1 MAGGDDDGEQATHV
15 EGRFSRRMTTV
26 KPPPAARLEDRGEI
40 ARGGQGVIR
49 KMFDHNLHR
58 YVAQKVMDP
67 ELLHHPDQRGRFLDE
82 ARITGQLDHP
92 NIVPIYDVVEEE
104 HSTEFVMKLVEGE
117 TLSKRL
123 KRRKSADDLPRF
135 LEIFLKVCDAIAF
148 AHSRGV
154 IHRDLKPANIMIGEF
169 GEVYVMDWG
178 CAHILPRKG
187 QLSEN
192 TPQRMI
198 VDEPGTVIGTSA
210 YMSPEQA
217 HGRTDEIDER
227 TDVFGLG
234 AVLYEILT
242 GSPPYPGSNDD
253 QQSALARAGKV
264 RPPEEVEKLRTPPP
278 GVSAIAMRALSAKR
292 EDRQQTVVALRDEIE
307 RFLHRGA
314 FFTPRPFP
322 AGTLIVREGDIA
334 DEAYIITSGHCEA
347 FREERGR
354 KLSLRTLGPG
364 EVFGEGA
371 LFAREPRNASIVAV
385 DDVTAI
391 VLTQQV
397 LDRELGTDSWL
408 GTFIRAL
415 TARYRDLE
423 ARDMLT
429 RRVIE
434 NGRIAAEII
443 NHISRAGRWVRPG
456 VLGTSWSRVWS
467 ALQPVLHITEDQALS
482 IVAGTQDLDYDAPRD
497 EITLAL
503 LSMA

>member
-1 MAGGDDDGEQATHV
+1 MVA
-15 EGRFSRRMTTV
+15 V
-26 KPPPAARLEDRGEI
+26 KPPPSARLEDRGEI

-49 KMFDHNLHR
+49 KMFDHNLRR

-67 ELLHHPDQRGRFLDE
+67 NLVHHPDERGRFLDE

-92 NIVPIYDVVEEE
+92 NIVPVYDVVEDDQT
-104 HSTEFVMKLVEGE
+104 TEFVMKLVEGE

-123 KRRKSADDLPRF
+123 KRRGKDADDLPRF

-154 IHRDLKPANIMIGEF
+154 VHRDLKPANIMIGEF
-169 GEVYVMDWG
+169 GQVYVMDWG
-178 CAHILPRKG
+178 CAHILRPR
-187 QLSEN
+187 EHAPEA
-192 TPQRMI
+192 TPQRTVI
-198 VDEPGTVIGTSA
+198 DEPGTVIGTSP
-210 YMSPEQA
+210 YMAPEQA
-217 HGRTDEIDER
+217 LGRTDEIDER

-242 GSPPYPGSNDD
+242 GSAPFPGRNDEEA
-253 QQSALARAGKV
+253 SALARAGKV

-278 GVSAIAMRALSAKR
+278 GVSAIVMRALSARR
-292 EDRQQTVVALRDEIE
+292 EDRYQTVVALRGEIE

-314 FFTPRPFP
+314 FFTPRPYP

-354 KLSLRTLGPG
+354 KVSLRTLGPG

-371 LFAREPRNASIVAV
+371 LFAREPRNASVVAV
-385 DDVTAI
+385 DDVNAI

-397 LDRELGTDSWL
+397 LDRELGTDAWL

-415 TARYRDLE
+415 TARYRDFE
-423 ARDMLT
+423 AREMLT
-429 RRVIE
+429 RRVID
-434 NGRIAAEII
+434 NGRIVTEII
-443 NHISRAGRWVRPG
+443 NHISRAGRWIRPG
-456 VLGTSWSRVWS
+456 VLATSWSRLWS
-467 ALQPVLHITEDQALS
+467 ALEPVVHVTEDQALA
-482 IVAGTQDLDYDAPRD
+482 IVARTQDLDYDQPRD